1 MPTSIRS
8 IGMCTCSLIAR
19 LGAASPP
26 FFLDFCQQYWMNLHY
41 LVYVGLCLLG
51 LVVTYCLPETKGQ
64 TLKQTLAEGGALKQ
78 KIISEV
84 ESSQTINKINT
95 SSDSSLEV
103 ISPCEDRT
111 DQKPNQFGLLAWFF
125 FNLRKLFNL
134 CADFIKAY
142 LRILLKSL
150 R

>member
-1 MPTSIRS
+1 
-8 IGMCTCSLIAR
+8 
-19 LGAASPP
+19 
-26 FFLDFCQQYWMNLHY
+26 MNLHY

-111 DQKPNQFGLLAWFF
+111 DQKPNQIGLLA
-125 FNLRKLFNL
+125 
-134 CADFIKAY
+134 
-142 LRILLKSL
+142 
-150 R
+150 